1 MEVPERDSTRDWELP
16 EDARPPLL
24 SELVARID
32 EALATAR
39 ASEAAVMTVGAAA
52 IDAAEQ
58 AKRAADLAE
67 RASAAMVDDR
77 PTPTPRRQASER
89 GGRRQ
94 PSRLQRP
101 RRPARGAA
109 EAAAE
114 DAGDPAGVGR
124 TRSGRAPPR
133 RDRFERGAK
142 RPPIS
147 LASDPQPNRAG
158 ANGRRDRRVHR
169 ADRHPARHHRD
180 GAPVRRRAD
189 HPQRRALRPRGHLP
203 GADRRADEGA
213 RPVRGDDPRGVRRA
227 WGST

>member
-1 MEVPERDSTRDWELP
+1 MQVPERDSTRDWELP

-39 ASEAAVMTVGAAA
+39 ASEAAVMTVGESA

-67 RASAAMVDDR
+67 RASAAMLASA
-77 PTPTPRRQASER
+77 TPAPPVGSTSRAEE
-89 GGRRQ
+89 RRQ

-124 TRSGRAPPR
+124 TLARPGRPYLIRP
-133 RDRFERGAK
+133 
-142 RPPIS
+142 RPPDW
-147 LASDPQPNRAG
+147 SDA
-158 ANGRRDRRVHR
+158 RRHG
-169 ADRHPARHHRD
+169 RHHAAYIL
-180 GAPVRRRAD
+180 GF
-189 HPQRRALRPRGHLP
+189 RPATELSRSQWP
-203 GADRRADEGA
+203 
-213 RPVRGDDPRGVRRA
+213 
-227 WGST
+227 